1 MSFLN
6 SRAFLVLRVLASVAL
21 IAFIVSRVDLDDVL
35 EKILEADTVLL
46 VVVFAVMS
54 ANVVISVVRW
64 WDLLRIHGIPH
75 PFSDLVRWYF
85 IAQFF
90 NNFLPTSIGGDGF
103 RVYRTYSR
111 RRYRSTA
118 FLVVFIERLTGL
130 AALLALG
137 WLAAGWL
144 LARGSGDPLS
154 HQLFEGGTL
163 VGVVSLVCLLIF
175 VWLLRRYGSRFA
187 ERLPGIVANV
197 VEHARDYRR
206 EPIATVR
213 MIAVGFAFH
222 LVAIVWMW
230 CLARAIGA
238 EISFA
243 ALLVVASLVTVVS
256 ILPLSINGI
265 GLVDGAFIFLAGQY
279 GMSGESALTFM
290 LLQRALVLLI
300 SVFGMALYVLERRHG
315 ESAATEAALQPAAAP
330 AAPAPAPEKASG
342 RIGTP

>member
-6 SRAFLVLRVLASVAL
+6 SKAFLVLRVVASVAL
-21 IAFIVSRVDLDDVL
+21 IAFIVTRVDLAHVL
-35 EKILEADTVLL
+35 EKIRAADTLL
-46 VVVFAVMS
+46 LAVVFAVMS

-64 WDLLRIHGIPH
+64 WDLLHIHGIPH
-75 PFSDLVRWYF
+75 AFPDLTRWYF

-118 FLVVFIERLTGL
+118 FLVVFIERLSGL
-130 AALLALG
+130 AALLLLG

-144 LARGSGDPLS
+144 LATGPRDRTGDPFS
-154 HQLFEGGTL
+154 SRLFEGGAL
-163 VGVVSLVCLLIF
+163 AGVVALIALLIF
-175 VWLLRRYGSRFA
+175 VWLLRRYGSRVA
-187 ERLPGIVANV
+187 DRLPGIIVNV
-197 VEHARDYRR
+197 VEHARDYVR
-206 EPIATVR
+206 EPLRSAR
-213 MIAVGFAFH
+213 MVGVAFLFH
-222 LVAIVWMW
+222 LVAIAWMW

-290 LLQRALVLLI
+290 LLQRAMVLVI
-300 SVFGMALYVLERRHG
+300 SLFGMLLYAIERRRG
-315 ESAATEAALQPAAAP
+315 ASGMSEAAAAEP
-330 AAPAPAPEKASG
+330 VPDK
-342 RIGTP
+342 